1 MIEPAFR
8 KSNNYY
14 PQVLLEEEWQ
24 YVVKEKK
31 MSKHI
36 FDDIEISDEENFD
49 QENSGKVNFDE
60 EN

>member
-1 MIEPAFR
+1 MIESAFR
-8 KSNNYY
+8 KGNNYY